1 MTHKIY
7 TLPEYEDWFQKQS
20 EKSKLQIEKRLD
32 RIKDEDHFGHIRNLG
47 DGLVELKFNDGR
59 RIYYTIIPVNNVI
72 LLLGGGKMVKTVTS
86 GRRKIGSRRQKK
98 TPKKSPIFIWQILME
113 LVKNISL

>member
-1 MTHKIY
+1 M
-7 TLPEYEDWFQKQS
+7 PEYEEWFQKQS

-32 RIKDEDHFGHIRNLG
+32 KIKDEDHFGHIRDLG

-72 LLLGGGKMVKTVTS
+72 LLLGGGKNGQDS
-86 GRRKIGSRRQKK
+86 DIRKAKNSIERAKEKAKKRGS
-98 TPKKSPIFIWQILME
+98 SA
-113 LVKNISL
+113 S